1 MRLKSRLQLWV
12 TVNMWWD
19 SLASSCKYSFPYL
32 LAKVTLFNFFLWS
45 VPYLYVIQGAFRL
58 EHNLLFVIY
67 VWQNKHVSRIYECFV
82 PINIRTIILYP
93 TQNSLN
99 YLRPNVYWLSCSVR
113 SLVNTCSVSPFCSF
127 FPWPLMLH
135 FFKCKKKK
143 NANNWLLLQA
153 VFILSL

>member
-1 MRLKSRLQLWV
+1 MAKKPTTDKVTQLLLVSRETNHSPPPISCNFSQASVLNHETMRLKSRLQLWV

-45 VPYLYVIQGAFRL
+45 VPYLYVIQWAFRL

-99 YLRPNVYWLSCSVR
+99 YLRPNVY
-113 SLVNTCSVSPFCSF
+113 
-127 FPWPLMLH
+127 
-135 FFKCKKKK
+135 
-143 NANNWLLLQA
+143 
-153 VFILSL
+153 